1 MYMTIFFNMCMQE
14 YKDYLLLKD
23 KMDSIQAE
31 VSLLSEQ
38 LNSLPHNSPEV
49 RVSWNYMYITVLAHC

>member
-1 MYMTIFFNMCMQE
+1 MTLYITCVPTPPPLHQE

-31 VSLLSEQ
+31 VSLLSDQ
-38 LNSLPHNSPEV
+38 LESLPHNSPEV
-49 RVSWNYMYITVLAHC
+49 KVRYYTQ